1 MRKLLIKKT
10 TVMSIVFILLCTTAI
25 AQDGKNTR
33 SVTNDDYGVTLSKN
47 NITLVAGSTETVSII
62 LWEGFDNPKIIYG
75 SDNYVIGHPV
85 TTTHFTAELTGTG
98 SPYTLVIRAKDY
110 VKGEKTENLYI
121 SVDMVLEKRGDMNKK
136 TRGDGGAGL
145 SVKVIPRLGKN

>member
-1 MRKLLIKKT
+1 MRKLLT
-10 TVMSIVFILLCTTAI
+10 RMVVTSIVFILLCTTAI

-33 SVTNDDYGVTLSKN
+33 SVTNDDYGVTLSEYN
-47 NITLVAGSTETVSII
+47 VTLSAGSVKTISITS
-62 LWEGFDNPKIIYG
+62 WDGFDNPKIVYG

-110 VKGEKTENLYI
+110 VNGEKTENLYI
-121 SVDMVLEKRGDMNKK
+121 SVDMILEKRGDMNKK

-145 SVKVIPRLGKN
+145 SIKVVPRLGKN